1 MTIVP
6 TCNSNRT
13 QNVTRLARDGPA
25 PFEKIRFT
33 LIEHD
38 HFLAQRNE
46 CGGER
51 FELRRES
58 VVLRFQICSLG
69 RICAGRLSL
78 IFESGALLDC
88 GLHRVAKGLAQCVGD
103 IAQVLRFVG
112 ELVNLANAG
121 HFGVERACFS
131 DETAGSWSGCL
142 RLGRCGSD
150 LRGWLVFGLL
160 VGGGDAENFG
170 DRASQRVDA
179 SLQAFARRVIA
190 ILDEGEE
197 LSDGV
202 EDRGVY
208 FDLALEVVALI
219 LERGSGAGR
228 CGGELLIYGIKLR
241 LEIGE
246 MGTGLGFELG
256 EVLALRG
263 ALRWLAVVIGGGLLA
278 LRVYEWHGGS
288 GGIKGQ
294 TNGLLGESAGVS
306 LVYRVAREAGGL
318 HFRGG
323 VAIPGD
329 DGAEVMNDGVAADGG
344 LVVGSYQGGGGE
356 AQAQNQGCE
365 DDACRGGQLANQVWL
380 VELSSSWH
388 RSRIRR

>member
-1 MTIVP
+1 MDRP
-6 TCNSNRT
+6 
-13 QNVTRLARDGPA
+13 

-160 VGGGDAENFG
+160 VGGGNAENFG
-170 DRASQRVDA
+170 DRASQRVDTPCRPSPGV
-179 SLQAFARRVIA
+179 SLPFSMKVRKLA
-190 ILDEGEE
+190 
-197 LSDGV
+197 DGV

-219 LERGSGAGR
+219 LERRLARGGAVVS
-228 CGGELLIYGIKLR
+228 LLIYGIKLC

-246 MGTGLGFELG
+246 M
-256 EVLALRG
+256 A
-263 ALRWLAVVIGGGLLA
+263 RW
-278 LRVYEWHGGS
+278 S
-288 GGIKGQ
+288 
-294 TNGLLGESAGVS
+294 
-306 LVYRVAREAGGL
+306 
-318 HFRGG
+318 
-323 VAIPGD
+323 
-329 DGAEVMNDGVAADGG
+329 
-344 LVVGSYQGGGGE
+344 
-356 AQAQNQGCE
+356 
-365 DDACRGGQLANQVWL
+365 WL
-380 VELSSSWH
+380 
-388 RSRIRR
+388 